1 METSWYRKIK
11 FNSNLFSEHLLK
23 MREFLTQPTFKMM
36 PFFTSYD
43 NCSSTCND
51 LGMDI
56 IGVSIVSGTRI
67 QGSKNW
73 SARLAVRGSLLPSLN
88 SLSISGKRNISF
100 EEDFFRTFISIEL
113 ESSSDI
119 VKIWRREENFE
130 NFWKFCQ
137 RRGSSMHSASFRP
150 NKFWTKSWKG
160 LYNQIWSVLCQRFI
174 EFEWF

>member
-11 FNSNLFSEHLLK
+11 YNSNLFSEHLLK

-56 IGVSIVSGTRI
+56 IGVSIVSGTTRFPGPFPSSTA
-67 QGSKNW
+67 QVLS
-73 SARLAVRGSLLPSLN
+73 LPSLN
-88 SLSISGKRNISF
+88 SLSISGKWNISF

-137 RRGSSMHSASFRP
+137 RRGSSMQSASFRP
-150 NKFWTKSWKG
+150 NKFRTKSWKG